1 MNCDKARPTYCFVIK
16 VHVHVTDG
24 SFVAQRE
31 SRFRLHCDNL
41 SPESLTV
48 PKGKETLGNLLS
60 RLEEDKLSE
69 SWVGHVTFFVL
80 FFTGHPGLLRD

>member
-31 SRFRLHCDNL
+31 SRFRLHCDNYL

-48 PKGKETLGNLLS
+48 PMVIYCQ
-60 RLEEDKLSE
+60 D
-69 SWVGHVTFFVL
+69 
-80 FFTGHPGLLRD
+80 